1 MSREIK
7 GIFNILI
14 ASVGGQGG
22 LTLSRTIAIAA
33 VNEGLSVRTG
43 ETLGMSQRFG
53 SVTSFVRIAPQNAV
67 MSPTF
72 SEGMAHVMIGLELTE
87 SVRNLRYMGEGGR
100 ILVADIVKPPITASI
115 GTARMP
121 GKDELVSALTRVDPK
136 AVIVSARK
144 IAYEVGNPRAA
155 NMVMLGVFNR
165 VFGILSDDAVINA
178 ILTLLSGKKGETSVA
193 AYKAGVKWAEENK
206 VVQG

>member
-1 MSREIK
+1 MSRGIK
-7 GIFNILI
+7 EVFNILI

-33 VNEGLSVRTG
+33 VSEGFSVRTG

-53 SVTSFVRIAPQNAV
+53 SVTSFVRMGPQNAV

-72 SEGMAHVMIGLELTE
+72 SEGMAHVMVGLELTE
-87 SVRNLRYMGEGGR
+87 SVRNLRYLSEGGK
-100 ILVADIVKPPITASI
+100 ILAADTVKPPITASV

-121 GKDELVSALTRVDPK
+121 SKDELVGALTSVDPE
-136 AVIVSARK
+136 AVIVPARK
-144 IAYEVGNPRAA
+144 IAYDVGNPRAV

-165 VFGILSDDAVINA
+165 IFGILSDDAVINA
-178 ILTLLSGKKGETSVA
+178 ILTLLPGRRGETSVA
-193 AYKAGVKWAEENK
+193 AYKAGIKWAEENK